1 MSNKAL
7 VITGASRGIG
17 YATAQLFIEAGYK
30 VVNLSRSEP
39 ALTGIVH
46 IPLDMSS
53 SATIDACAGDIQA
66 QLTGCDEIVMVHN
79 AGLLRKDSTRELAA
93 DSLQEVLQVNVVAPA
108 QLNQIVLPLMQPGS
122 SIIYLGSTL
131 SEKGVANTCS
141 YVTSKHALLGLMR
154 ASCQDLVG
162 SGIHTACVCPGFT
175 ATEMLENHVGGST
188 EILESIASGVAF
200 NRLIE
205 PIEIARTI
213 AFAANNPVLN
223 GAVVHANLG
232 QIEH

>member
-1 MSNKAL
+1 M
-7 VITGASRGIG
+7 
-17 YATAQLFIEAGYK
+17 
-30 VVNLSRSEP
+30 
-39 ALTGIVH
+39 
-46 IPLDMSS
+46 
-53 SATIDACAGDIQA
+53 
-66 QLTGCDEIVMVHN
+66 
-79 AGLLRKDSTRELAA
+79 
-93 DSLQEVLQVNVVAPA
+93 NVVAPA
-108 QLNQIVLPLMQPGS
+108 QLNQIVLPLMQAGS

>member
-1 MSNKAL
+1 MSNKVL

-17 YATAQLFIEAGYK
+17 YATAQLFMEAGYK

-39 ALTGIVH
+39 ALPGIVH

-53 SATIDACAGDIQA
+53 SATIDAWAGDIQA
-66 QLTGCDEIVMVHN
+66 QLTDCDEIVLVHN